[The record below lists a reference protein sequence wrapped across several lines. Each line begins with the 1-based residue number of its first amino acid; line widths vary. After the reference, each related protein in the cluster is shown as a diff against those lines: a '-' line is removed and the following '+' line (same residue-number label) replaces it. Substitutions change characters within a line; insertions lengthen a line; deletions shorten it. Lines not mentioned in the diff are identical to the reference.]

1 MLIPPRV
8 GQRST
13 APGGVAIP
21 FHVLRSSWPVT
32 TTLCLWAVVSITVAP
47 SAPARAQEEGI
58 TPFDVQIE
66 GQATHGRAAGPQ
78 GGAPV
83 LLLHGAAF
91 DCGTWEKLGTLAVL
105 EGAGFRAV
113 AVDLPGFGGSKEARF
128 DPGHF
133 LEKLLPALGLD
144 RPVIVS
150 PSMSGRFSF
159 PYLLAHPERVAGFVP
174 VAPVGAVEYAGRL
187 RRSPVPALVVW
198 GEHDSLFP
206 ISQAQPLADAF
217 VDARVLML
225 PGAKHPA
232 YLDQPEL
239 FHRELV
245 AFAKRVSHRDRAPA
259 E

>member
-1 MLIPPRV
+1 VSRHLRV
-8 GQRST
+8 VAAALAPFALVAT
-13 APGGVAIP
+13 ALV
-21 FHVLRSSWPVT
+21 
-32 TTLCLWAVVSITVAP
+32 P
-47 SAPARAQEEGI
+47 SAPAGAKQVGI
-58 TPFDVQIE
+58 TTTAVTPFDLEIE
-66 GQATHGRAAGPQ
+66 GQAIHGRAAGPKD
-78 GGAPV
+78 GAPV

-91 DCGTWEKLGTLAVL
+91 DSGTWEQLGTLAVL
-105 EGAGFRAV
+105 AGAGFRAV
-113 AVDLPGFGGSKEARF
+113 AVDLPGFGGSKGAHS
-128 DPGHF
+128 DPAHF

-150 PSMSGRFSF
+150 PSMSGGFSF

-174 VAPVGAVEYAGRL
+174 VAPVGAVEYTARL

-198 GEHDSLFP
+198 GDRDTLLP

-217 VDARVLML
+217 VDARVLVL
-225 PGAKHPA
+225 PRARHPA

-245 AFAKRVSHRDRAPA
+245 NFATRVSRRDPAPA